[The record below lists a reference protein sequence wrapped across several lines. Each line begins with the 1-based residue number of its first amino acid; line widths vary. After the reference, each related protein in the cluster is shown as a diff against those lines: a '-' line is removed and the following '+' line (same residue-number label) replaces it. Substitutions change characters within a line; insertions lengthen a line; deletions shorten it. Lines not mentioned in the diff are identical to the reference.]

1 MYSFRFDTSSVWQ
14 RLALNLIEF
23 IQSKVRR
30 SFDSLAVAKFCK
42 QLDNNDIGRA
52 LQNAAAFVFKCLA
65 VNPVFGQESSS
76 KLNVPIN
83 HLTVI

>member
-1 MYSFRFDTSSVWQ
+1 MSSIWQ

-30 SFDSLAVAKFCK
+30 SFDSLFAKFCK

-52 LQNAAAFVFKCLA
+52 LQNAAAFVFK
-65 VNPVFGQESSS
+65 
-76 KLNVPIN
+76 
-83 HLTVI
+83 TV